1 MSDHAAALCPN
12 TPPPTAA
19 ADARHRGGAAL
30 APLTVAAIAKHDEDD
45 AAVDANE
52 HELPRTPSFQHL
64 NGSFSLQVTP
74 HTGPAYGSPHCA
86 EDVTDGPSPVGSPG
100 FNSPRCPRRGRYA
113 HEPNE
118 RQLPNEHPED
128 DVPFGSVVGGLV
140 SMMIENARRSPDGT
154 PPSRKTNASVE
165 RQQLSPDGIVRNSTT
180 EFPSMTK
187 PPPGITPQAG
197 A

>member
-1 MSDHAAALCPN
+1 
-12 TPPPTAA
+12 
-19 ADARHRGGAAL
+19 L
-30 APLTVAAIAKHDEDD
+30 APLTVAAVAKHNEDD

-52 HELPRTPSFQHL
+52 HDLPRTPSFQHL
-64 NGSFSLQVTP
+64 NGSFSLQGTP

-100 FNSPRCPRRGRYA
+100 FNSSRRPRRGRYA
-113 HEPNE
+113 HETNE
-118 RQLPNEHPED
+118 RQESNENPEH
-128 DVPFGSVVGGLV
+128 DVSFGYVVGGLV
-140 SMMIENARRSPDGT
+140 SMMIENAPRSPGGT

-165 RQQLSPDGIVRNSTT
+165 RQQLSPDGVVRNSTT

-187 PPPGITPQAG
+187 IPPGIPPLAD